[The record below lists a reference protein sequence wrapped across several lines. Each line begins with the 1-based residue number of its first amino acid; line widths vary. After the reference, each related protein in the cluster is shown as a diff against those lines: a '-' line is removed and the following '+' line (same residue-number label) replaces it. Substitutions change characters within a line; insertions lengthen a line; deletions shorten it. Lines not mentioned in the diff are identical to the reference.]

1 MALSRQQSTTSKPL
15 SIKEISAQAAQFDF
29 SPNVAL
35 QRWIRAAKMLLTEA
49 TLCEQDG
56 NLQKAY
62 LYLVRHGILV
72 LERLP
77 HHPDYR
83 DPHFKPDLMEAQ
95 RAVQRNFHKLD
106 DWRPGLVQQY
116 ERYESARERWEVE
129 RLRVQQERQ
138 ASRQSIGTDQSRQRS
153 AAFDDDHDACE
164 SEGRNLNTGQHSAL
178 AVDPAHP
185 EPRRRESA
193 RQTTRETGVPPA
205 NVASW
210 RRGTSEIENGEARHD
225 SRRSHQR
232 YEGDDSGVRNVGR
245 RLRHEQTESRRA
257 LIPARQSNASHT
269 YNYPS
274 VPAREEAIDW
284 RTPSLQPS
292 TRRFNDSPPDVP
304 AKDTYDHFT
313 PALPPRPT
321 GPPIPHSTTATPS
334 PPRSHDPTSHYPTTT
349 TESGDPLRTLHLPST
364 LRATF
369 LNLAHPNTL
378 SNLETC
384 GILAATLQSS
394 TLKITHLLVP
404 AQHSTSETCDTTP
417 AGDAALFDYCDAHSL
432 LVCGWIHTHPSQ
444 TCFLSS
450 RDLHTSSGYQVMM
463 PEAIAIVCAPRH
475 VPEFGVFRLTAPP
488 GLQAVL
494 GCKDEGVF
502 HPHAEGGLYTDA
514 LRPGHV
520 VESGGLEFE
529 VVDLRKG

>member
-1 MALSRQQSTTSKPL
+1 MALSRQQTTTSIPL
-15 SIKEISAQAAQFDF
+15 SIKEISLQAAQFDF

-49 TLCEQDG
+49 ALCEQDG

-62 LYLVRHGILV
+62 LYLVRHADLV

-116 ERYESARERWEVE
+116 ERYESAIERWEVE
-129 RLRVQQERQ
+129 QQRLEQERE
-138 ASRQSIGTDQSRQRS
+138 ASRQ
-153 AAFDDDHDACE
+153 
-164 SEGRNLNTGQHSAL
+164 
-178 AVDPAHP
+178 
-185 EPRRRESA
+185 
-193 RQTTRETGVPPA
+193 
-205 NVASW
+205 
-210 RRGTSEIENGEARHD
+210 
-225 SRRSHQR
+225 
-232 YEGDDSGVRNVGR
+232 
-245 RLRHEQTESRRA
+245 RA
-257 LIPARQSNASHT
+257 LIPARQSTSSHT

-284 RTPSLQPS
+284 RAPSLQPS
-292 TRRFNDSPPDVP
+292 TRRFNGSPPDVP
-304 AKDTYDHFT
+304 AKDTYDRFT
-313 PALPPRPT
+313 PALPPRPS
-321 GPPIPHSTTATPS
+321 GPSI
-334 PPRSHDPTSHYPTTT
+334 PRSPRHPATT
-349 TESGDPLRTLHLPST
+349 TEAGDPLRTLLLPST
-364 LRATF
+364 LRPTF

-384 GILAATLQSS
+384 GILAATLASS
-394 TLKITHLLVP
+394 TLKITHLLLP

>member
-1 MALSRQQSTTSKPL
+1 MVLSRQQSTTSKPL

-49 TLCEQDG
+49 ALCEQDG

-62 LYLVRHGILV
+62 LYLVRHADLV

-77 HHPDYR
+77 YHPDYR
-83 DPHFKPDLMEAQ
+83 DPHFKTDLTEAQ

-106 DWRPGLVQQY
+106 DWRPGLVQQH
-116 ERYESARERWEVE
+116 ERYESDREGWEVE
-129 RLRVQQERQ
+129 RQRFQQEPE
-138 ASRQSIGTDQSRQRS
+138 ASRQYADQSRRRS
-153 AAFDDDHDACE
+153 AAFEDDTDAYE
-164 SEGRNLNTGQHSAL
+164 NYERTLSSGQQNTL
-178 AVDPAHP
+178 AVDPAYG
-185 EPRRRESA
+185 EPRRRGSA
-193 RQTTRETGVPPA
+193 RQSTRQAVIPPA
-205 NVASW
+205 TAAS
-210 RRGTSEIENGEARHD
+210 RQRGTLESENGEARHD
-225 SRRSHQR
+225 SVRRYQR
-232 YEGDDSGVRNVGR
+232 YDGDDSGVRDVGR
-245 RLRHEQTESRRA
+245 HLRNQQTESRRA
-257 LIPARQSNASHT
+257 LIPARGSTSSHT

-284 RTPSLQPS
+284 RTTSLQPS
-292 TRRFNDSPPDVP
+292 TARNLHNDSPPDVP
-304 AKDTYDHFT
+304 AKDSYDHFS
-313 PALPPRPT
+313 PPLPPRPT
-321 GPPIPHSTTATPS
+321 GPPLPHSTTFHPS
-334 PPRSHDPTSHYPTTT
+334 SSHPHDSSPYPPTTT
-349 TESGDPLRTLHLPST
+349 EAGDPLRPLLFPST

-369 LNLAHPNTL
+369 LALAHPNTL

-394 TLKITHLLVP
+394 TLKITHLLLP

-417 AGDAALFDYCDAHSL
+417 AGDAALFDYCDAHAL

-444 TCFLSS
+444 SCFLSS

-475 VPEFGVFRLTAPP
+475 EPAWGVFRLTAPP

-494 GCKDEGVF
+494 GCRDEGVF
-502 HPHAEGGLYTDA
+502 HPHAEEGLYTDA

-520 VESGGLEFE
+520 VERAGLEFE

>member
-1 MALSRQQSTTSKPL
+1 MALSRQQTTTSIPL
-15 SIKEISAQAAQFDF
+15 SIKEISLQAAQFDF

-49 TLCEQDG
+49 ALCEQDG

-62 LYLVRHGILV
+62 LYLVRHADLV

-116 ERYESARERWEVE
+116 ERYESAIERWEVE
-129 RLRVQQERQ
+129 QQRLEQERE
-138 ASRQSIGTDQSRQRS
+138 ASRQSADQSRQRS
-153 AAFDDDHDACE
+153 AVFDDSHDAYE
-164 SEGRNLNTGQHSAL
+164 SRRRSVNNGEQSAP
-178 AVDPAHP
+178 AVDPAY
-185 EPRRRESA
+185 EGPRRRESA
-193 RQTTRETGVPPA
+193 RQSTRQAGIPPA
-205 NVASW
+205 TVASR
-210 RRGTSEIENGEARHD
+210 RRGTSVAGNGEARHD
-225 SRRSHQR
+225 SGRIHQR
-232 YEGDDSGVRNVGR
+232 YGGDDFGVRDVGR
-245 RLRHEQTESRRA
+245 QLRDEQTESRRA
-257 LIPARQSNASHT
+257 LIPARQSTSSHT

-284 RTPSLQPS
+284 RAPSLQPS
-292 TRRFNDSPPDVP
+292 TRRFNGSPPDVP
-304 AKDTYDHFT
+304 AKDTYDRFT
-313 PALPPRPT
+313 PALPPRPS
-321 GPPIPHSTTATPS
+321 GPSI
-334 PPRSHDPTSHYPTTT
+334 PRSPRHPATT
-349 TESGDPLRTLHLPST
+349 TEAGDPLRTLLLPST
-364 LRATF
+364 LRPTF

-384 GILAATLQSS
+384 GILAATLASS
-394 TLKITHLLVP
+394 TLKITHLLLP